1 MKIKIIKKEDLP
13 STTNSWGFA
22 GSINKKRMELSNGD
36 VIKSGTACYRHLP
49 DQKWVHVIKD
59 GAEVGGFRSMSDVI
73 KWYKKQVISL
83 TDET

>member
-13 STTNSWGFA
+13 STTNAWGFA

-49 DQKWVHVIKD
+49 DQKWVDVIKD
-59 GAEVGGFRSMSDVI
+59 GVSVDREFRSMSDVR
-73 KWYKKQVISL
+73 KWYKKQGIEIEV
-83 TDET
+83 